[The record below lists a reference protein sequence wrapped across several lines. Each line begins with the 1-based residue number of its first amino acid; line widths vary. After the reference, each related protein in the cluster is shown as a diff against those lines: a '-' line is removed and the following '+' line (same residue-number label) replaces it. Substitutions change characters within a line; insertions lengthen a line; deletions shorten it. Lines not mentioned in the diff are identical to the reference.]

1 MCRNQMKNKTIMIVE
16 TELHFHNFYAEMLK
30 DSGFEVINAYDGYE
44 AVTLIEEKKPDLI
57 IANISLNMMTGDTL
71 FLYIKNMPGYKDMP
85 FIMVGDLSQ
94 RLYKNLEELDPNLVF
109 IKKKHLTE
117 ERLLEEIVKKMSCS
131 CN

>member
-16 TELHFHNFYAEMLK
+16 TELHFHDFYAEMLK